1 MEKKTNTEIA
11 ENLSSGAEKVERIE
25 KEVAVKNS
33 QKSGEPVR
41 KSVKSVKKTG
51 AGMQRTTQQ
60 AQKKAVE
67 AVEETLNKAN
77 AETEKAAKRVE
88 IALAKKR
95 AKAEKAKKKQKAKEA
110 KRAAAAKRREETA
123 QAAKEKREAFL
134 KRKAELKAKL
144 DAEIADLEKERA
156 EKRAKREE
164 RRKARLEKRRAAKA
178 DKAAKAKQFRKGNKD
193 KQKTSAKTTQP
204 EKRQKQNDRK
214 GERRAKGYGGWL
226 AAVISLG
233 AVTLALTTLVTVG
246 AMDMSAMNRGAMAA
260 NRGTLYEFIGVMEN
274 VDEDLDRARISNTPA
289 QQSRILT
296 DLLVQARVAEIDL
309 EKLPMK
315 AEDDANLTSFINRTA
330 QTAERLLAKL
340 RRGDK
345 LTEQDQA
352 KLQEL
357 YETNHTVRCQLEEMS
372 AKLTEKDMK
381 NFLKGAKNKLT
392 ETLDGIERATLPEN
406 AIGSAKTLE
415 EPFGDFALEKRDG
428 TDGENG
434 KENENGK
441 DDKRTTPDQDKEG
454 EKLSSSAA
462 EERVK
467 AYFSEYAIEKID
479 YAGETISR
487 GVAAY
492 NFCLKDKDGVSIFAQ
507 VSETDGSLIRF
518 DYYKDCKDR
527 NFSADSA
534 KIVAEEFLL
543 KLGYGDMI
551 ATRLSEFGTD
561 ADFLFVKESN
571 GFLIYPQSV
580 KVKVCEERGMVT
592 GFDASEY
599 LQNKATMVEP
609 NAKISLSD
617 AQTKLHKDLSIVGS
631 QACVVKA
638 ADKMRTA
645 YEFICNYEDETYLI
659 YVDAVTGDE
668 ISIVN
673 VRELA

>member
-11 ENLSSGAEKVERIE
+11 KNLSSGAEKVERIE
-25 KEVAVKNS
+25 RENTVENAENPDVTNAEKNITE
-33 QKSGEPVR
+33 KSLKTR
-41 KSVKSVKKTG
+41 QTAKKTG
-51 AGMQRTTQQ
+51 AGTRQT
-60 AQKKAVE
+60 QKKTVKT
-67 AVEETLNKAN
+67 VEETLDKTS
-77 AETEKAAKRVE
+77 AESEKAAKRVE

-110 KRAAAAKRREETA
+110 KRAAAEKRREEMA
-123 QAAKEKREAFL
+123 QAAKAKREAFL

-144 DAEIADLEKERA
+144 EAEIVELEKERA

-164 RRKARLEKRRAAKA
+164 RRKERLEKRRAGKSET
-178 DKAAKAKQFRKGNKD
+178 
-193 KQKTSAKTTQP
+193 KQKTAAKKSKP
-204 EKRQKQNDRK
+204 SKRQEQNERK
-214 GERRAKGYGGWL
+214 SERRTKGYGGWL

-233 AVTLALTTLVTVG
+233 AVTLALTTLLTVG
-246 AMDMSAMNRGAMAA
+246 AMDMSAMNRGAMSAH
-260 NRGTLYEFIGVMEN
+260 RGTLYEFIGVMEN
-274 VDEDLDRARISNTPA
+274 VDEDLDRARISNTST

-296 DLLVQARVAEIDL
+296 DLLVQARVAESDL
-309 EKLPMK
+309 EKLPMS

-340 RRGDK
+340 RQGGTLDEK
-345 LTEQDQA
+345 DQA
-352 KLQEL
+352 KLKEL
-357 YETNHTVRCQLEEMS
+357 YETNHTVRNQLEEMN
-372 AKLTEKDMK
+372 AKLTDKDMK

-428 TDGENG
+428 
-434 KENENGK
+434 K

-467 AYFSEYAIEKID
+467 TYFSEYAIEKID
-479 YAGETISR
+479 YAGETLSR
-487 GVAAY
+487 GIAAY

-507 VSETDGSLIRF
+507 VSETDGALIRF
-518 DYYKDCKDR
+518 DYYKACKDR

-534 KIVAEEFLL
+534 KIVAEEFLS

-561 ADFLFVKESN
+561 ADFLFVKEAN
-571 GFLIYPQSV
+571 GFLVYPQSV

-592 GFDASEY
+592 GFDASEF
-599 LQNKATMVEP
+599 LRNKTTVVEP
-609 NAKISLSD
+609 NAKISMSD
-617 AQTKLHKDLSIVGS
+617 AQAKLHKDLSIVSS

-638 ADKMRTA
+638 AGKLKTA
-645 YEFICNYEDETYLI
+645 YEFICNYEDNTYLI